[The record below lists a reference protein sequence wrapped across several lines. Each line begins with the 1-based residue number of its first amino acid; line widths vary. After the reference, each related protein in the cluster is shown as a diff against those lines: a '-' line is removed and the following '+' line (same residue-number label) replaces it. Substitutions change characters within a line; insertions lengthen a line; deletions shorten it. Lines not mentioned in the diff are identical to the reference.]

1 MKVTSAY
8 PNKLLKQLNDE
19 KEYWITKEKESMMYT
34 AAVDEEP
41 VIPDYDYCEVSSALN
56 GIDRRICKIKHA
68 INQSNANSQVEI
80 FGEKYSIDVLLIRMA
95 QISKRRLV
103 LDRMRKQ
110 IPKSRVE
117 NDGYYSRKSFV
128 EYRYVNY
135 DLEQVKK
142 DYDETSRLLFEM
154 QLKLDE
160 FNQTVEFEVDVD

>member
-1 MKVTSAY
+1 
-8 PNKLLKQLNDE
+8 
-19 KEYWITKEKESMMYT
+19 
-34 AAVDEEP
+34 
-41 VIPDYDYCEVSSALN
+41 
-56 GIDRRICKIKHA
+56 
-68 INQSNANSQVEI
+68 
-80 FGEKYSIDVLLIRMA
+80 MA